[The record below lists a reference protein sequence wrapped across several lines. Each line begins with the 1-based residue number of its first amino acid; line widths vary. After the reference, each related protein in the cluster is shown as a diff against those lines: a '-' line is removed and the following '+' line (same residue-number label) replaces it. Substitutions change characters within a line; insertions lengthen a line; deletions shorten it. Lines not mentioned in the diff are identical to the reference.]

1 MWKLWR
7 AFFLVRVVE
16 VIVVTGIFVVGSAL
30 ETSLSKPY
38 ASEVNFLDALSAAP
52 MVVVWYYIG
61 FGYLIVGVT
70 AATAWWFRSRSKS
83 ASSFTQLNVG
93 VFVAHSIV
101 VILVVYF
108 GLHGSLAIT
117 FWVVWLSVIAFNVW
131 FPRLVWRKLSP
142 GMSES
147 APLV

>member
-1 MWKLWR
+1 MWKLLR
-7 AFFLVRVVE
+7 AFLLVRVVE

-38 ASEVNFLDALSAAP
+38 ASKVNLLDALSAAP
-52 MVVVWYYIG
+52 MVVAWYYIG
-61 FGYLIVGVT
+61 FGYLIVGVA
-70 AATAWWFRSRSKS
+70 AATVWWFRGRSKS
-83 ASSFTQLNVG
+83 ANSFMRLNTG

-117 FWVVWLSVIAFNVW
+117 LWVVWLSVIAFNLW
-131 FPRLVWRKLSP
+131 FPRLVWRRLSP
-142 GMSES
+142 GLSE
-147 APLV
+147 